1 MNKKMLLMLLAM
13 LMMALLWAA
22 PMGAA
27 LAQSSVMLAQS
38 DSRLDPAVP
47 AELAASGQARVI
59 VSLRDPAG
67 RLPGL
72 DPVSAAYAER
82 VTLLQDGVIAS
93 VDGLRGV
100 GSAVRIRHRYQFVP
114 ALSMTVDAAA
124 LSALLASPLVDYIEN
139 DEPTQG
145 YLSQS
150 VPALNA
156 DDVHALGYTGAGVRV
171 AVLDSGIPASHP
183 DINPAVFATVCYT
196 GGNGGSLGN
205 CAPSNTFTG
214 TSAFDAP
221 YPGQSFASGH
231 GTHVTGVITADGIV
245 SPVGFAPGTQIAAV
259 RVLDGRNAGWV
270 SDWVAG
276 LDWII
281 ANQGTLNIDII
292 NMSLGTS
299 TLYNGSCQAQQP
311 STHAAMQTLVNTL
324 GIIVFASSG
333 NQGSSTSLASP
344 ACLPNVVAVGAT
356 YDSDLGR
363 QPASG
368 TYNTLF
374 GGSFPACFDAA
385 TSLNTVTCFSNS
397 NSMVDL
403 LAPGRPIQSAGLTT
417 NTATFS
423 GTSQASPTAAG
434 IAALL
439 LQFNPALTPAQIES
453 ILETTGIAVTDA
465 KNGVTRPRVDA
476 LAAFTSAVSANII
489 QNSDFSTTFSGA
501 DTFRQWKI
509 FGSPETADN
518 QWRVQ
523 NGVFEFYRRAPL
535 LGQSTSAA
543 VLQNT
548 GVYLAPSAP
557 VEIALLLGNS
567 SLNRQRVSL
576 LAHDADFSDLQI
588 CSFWLPANSPLRLYR
603 MTFNTRTEWTNT
615 SLSIY
620 ASTASS
626 EGYIR
631 VDDVLVNY
639 QPTSVFN
646 GVLCHSPDAPP
657 VTPSAPDSAN
667 LLSDPSFTSGVVG
680 NGNGSWGIFSAPDDD
695 AQNIDYRISG
705 GVFEFYRKNRVNL
718 PPFTSNSAALLQY
731 TQTTIPTNT
740 IIEAT
745 FSLGNSTPNL
755 ARITVL
761 LHRRSF
767 TDLAVCTFWLPAGT
781 PLTTFTMRAYTS
793 QVWEPTGDHNPMI
806 SFYSS
811 SGHASGWLRVDNV
824 SLRTRPAVANVGTE
838 CVSGAGVVLPA
849 LPALLPT
856 AVSAPFAPLGAPA
869 ELPPVNIPESESAE
883 SGDSAEGSISE

>member
-1 MNKKMLLMLLAM
+1 MNKKLHLLLLA
-13 LMMALLWAA
+13 LLLTALLCAA
-22 PMGAA
+22 PVSA
-27 LAQSSVMLAQS
+27 VFAQS
-38 DSRLDPAVP
+38 DSRIDGAVLTD
-47 AELAASGQARVI
+47 LAASGQARVI
-59 VSLRDPAG
+59 VSLRDPVG

-72 DPVSAAYAER
+72 NPVSAGFAER
-82 VTLLQDGVIAS
+82 VAALQDGVIAS
-93 VDGLRGV
+93 VDGSRRANP
-100 GSAVRIRHRYQFVP
+100 AVRVRHRYQFVP

-124 LSALLASPLVDYIEN
+124 LSALLASPLVSYIEN

-145 YLSQS
+145 HLLQS

-183 DINPAVFATVCYT
+183 DINPAVFATVCFT

-231 GTHVTGVITADGIV
+231 GTNVTGVITSDGIV
-245 SPVGFAPGTQIAAV
+245 SPIGFAPGTQIAAV

-270 SDWVAG
+270 SDWIAG

-281 ANQGTLNIDII
+281 ANQSTLQIRII

-299 TLYNGSCQAQQP
+299 ALYNGSCEAQQP
-311 STHAAMQTLVNTL
+311 STHAAIQTLVNTL

-333 NQGSSTSLASP
+333 NQGSSTSISAP

-363 QPASG
+363 QPPSG

-374 GGSFPACFDAA
+374 GGSFPACFDASS
-385 TSLNTVTCFSNS
+385 SLNTVTCFSNS
-397 NSMVDL
+397 SSMIDV
-403 LAPGRPIQSAGLTT
+403 LAPGRPIQSAGLNS
-417 NTATFS
+417 NTSTFS

-434 IAALL
+434 IAALM

-476 LAAFTSAVSANII
+476 LAAFNSAISANII
-489 QNSDFSTTFSGA
+489 QNGSFSTAFTGGEA
-501 DTFRQWKI
+501 FRQWKI
-509 FGSPETADN
+509 FGAPETADN

-523 NGVFEFYRRAPL
+523 SGVFEFYRRAPL
-535 LGQSTSAA
+535 PGQSTSAA

-548 GVYLAPSAP
+548 GVYLAPGAP
-557 VEIALLLGNS
+557 VEIAVLLGNS
-567 SLNRQRVSL
+567 SLVRQRVSL
-576 LAHDADFSDLQI
+576 LAHDANFSDLQI

-603 MTFNTRTEWTNT
+603 MTFSTRAAWTNT

-639 QPTSVFN
+639 KPASLFN
-646 GVLCHSPDAPP
+646 GVMCHSPDAPP
-657 VTPSAPDSAN
+657 VTPSAPDGAN
-667 LLSDPSFTSGVVG
+667 LLSDPSFTSGVIG

-705 GVFEFYRKNRVNL
+705 GVFEFYRKNRANL
-718 PPFTSNSAALLQY
+718 PPFTGNSAALLQY
-731 TQTTIPTNT
+731 TQDTIPTST

-755 ARITVL
+755 GRITVL

-793 QVWEPTGDHNPMI
+793 QVWEPAGDHNPMI

-811 SGHASGWLRVDNV
+811 SGHASGWLQVDNV
-824 SLRTRPAVANVGTE
+824 SLRTRPAVATVGTE
-838 CVSGAGVVLPA
+838 CVSGGGGSGAGIPA
-849 LPALLPT
+849 LPDLLPT
-856 AVSAPFAPLGAPA
+856 AVSAPFAPPGAPA
-869 ELPPVNIPESESAE
+869 ELPLVNMPESEAVESA
-883 SGDSAEGSISE
+883 DSAEGSISE